1 MGPIEWTI
9 VIDTLAFICLKS
21 LSQFV
26 VAQLFCCSYESAHIE
41 HTYGD
46 TFRETL
52 TISKEKESDRELH
65 IVRVCLNFSF
75 SVSKG
80 FICVFM
86 SSKKTLFLIQGL
98 YVRVSHLFCLP
109 IAREWKL
116 LFFLSYRSSYT
127 KIVFLFVCLTIST
140 SYIDLYLIYLILYP
154 SIHPLSIIIIRES
167 FVVTIQSKFTHY
179 WTVLLLRCTPKLKWN
194 NPNAMHNHRLF
205 KNKRERERGKKLSK
219 QNTNCGK

>member
-1 MGPIEWTI
+1 MNNSNWYSG
-9 VIDTLAFICLKS
+9 VYLLKKS
-21 LSQFV
+21 V
-26 VAQLFCCSYESAHIE
+26 TVCCSAAFLLLLWERTHWAHIRRHFSRNVNDIE
-41 HTYGD
+41 
-46 TFRETL
+46 RER
-52 TISKEKESDRELH
+52 ESDRELH
-65 IVRVCLNFSF
+65 IVWVCLNFSF

-154 SIHPLSIIIIRES
+154 SIHPLSIKIIRES

-179 WTVLLLRCTPKLKWN
+179 WTVLLLRRTPKLKWN

>member
-26 VAQLFCCSYESAHIE
+26 VAQLFSCSYESAHIE

-52 TISKEKESDRELH
+52 TISKEKERDRELH
-65 IVRVCLNFSF
+65 IVWVCLNFSF

-116 LFFLSYRSSYT
+116 LFFSFLSFIIYKDR
-127 KIVFLFVCLTIST
+127 FLVCL
-140 SYIDLYLIYLILYP
+140 LNHKHILYWFISYLPHSLSLNP
-154 SIHPLSIIIIRES
+154 SPFDNNHQRILCCYNSIKVYTLLNS
-167 FVVTIQSKFTHY
+167 FTS
-179 WTVLLLRCTPKLKWN
+179 
-194 NPNAMHNHRLF
+194 
-205 KNKRERERGKKLSK
+205 
-219 QNTNCGK
+219 